1 MKWKVGPVNRV
12 VKQAPDDW
20 DFDTLGAEVPE
31 DQLRISYNVGVEG
44 IVSESQIRAEVRTFL
59 MKLMNMIMMK
69 WIFSSLQLQGFGC
82 FTEDSPFKPEIAIPD
97 NHFMDI
103 ETATACQKICQ
114 ERSEL
119 LTNKIE
125 NILRHVTPPFCAPW

>member
-31 DQLRISYNVGVEG
+31 DQLSISYNVGVEG

-59 MKLMNMIMMK
+59 MKITNMIMMK
-69 WIFSSLQLQGFGC
+69 WIFSSLQLQDLKCGWKQMK
-82 FTEDSPFKPEIAIPD
+82 TKIL
-97 NHFMDI
+97 
-103 ETATACQKICQ
+103 ETITKNKV
-114 ERSEL
+114 EL
-119 LTNKIE
+119 LRIY
-125 NILRHVTPPFCAPW
+125 